1 MSGTPINLNKARKA
15 RAKADAARQ
24 ADANRARHGLS
35 KAEREAA
42 KAVQA
47 KQARIVDGHKRET

>member
-42 KAVQA
+42 KAVRA
-47 KQARIVDGHKRET
+47 KQARIVDSHKRET